1 VCSGKSPRGNR
12 SLGDEG
18 PRAALLYWRTRE
30 EIGEILDE
38 SEATLIVVGEATLER
53 AIEEQ
58 TKRAKKGD
66 EEGGQSTSEG
76 DREGDRRSVIP
87 KRTQTERR

>member
-1 VCSGKSPRGNR
+1 VQREIPRGNR

-18 PRAALLYWRTRE
+18 PRATLLYWRSRE
-30 EIGEILDE
+30 EIGEMLDE

-58 TKRAKKGD
+58 TKRAKKEMKKEVRAQAKEIEKTID
-66 EEGGQSTSEG
+66 E
-76 DREGDRRSVIP
+76 V
-87 KRTQTERR
+87 